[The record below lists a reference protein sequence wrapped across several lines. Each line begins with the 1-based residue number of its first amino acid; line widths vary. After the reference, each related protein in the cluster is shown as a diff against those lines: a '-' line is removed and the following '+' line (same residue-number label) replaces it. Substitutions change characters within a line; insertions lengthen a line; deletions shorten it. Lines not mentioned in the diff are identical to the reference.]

1 MCYNQPNNLKKDEG
15 GKEMGKI
22 TGFGI
27 LGLFLICGI
36 TVSFVPDLRA
46 KMIEEKNE
54 NGFKIEVIA
63 EGENQILFVT
73 SSETDDLKKEKEQ
86 SKSETD
92 VLKREKEQSNYVRDK
107 IIIKFKDD
115 ADVGIVAG
123 KLIERSQDFQTIT
136 GNSNLDNLNQK
147 FKVKRMRKIFR
158 QSNADK
164 IPFGYISKTQA
175 GQWRRQ
181 AKEQFFE
188 DYEKNKKRFNNRA
201 KRVPKNVKIP
211 YLGHIYRVEFEQ
223 KNMDVEAACTRYMDD
238 PNIEY
243 AQPDYINETFMVP
256 DDPYYASTGS
266 WGQLYSDLWGLK
278 TDKLNCEPAWDIAQ
292 GSGMI
297 VAVIDSGI
305 DYNHEDIAANLWT
318 NPGEEPDNGLDDD
331 GNGYIDDDKG
341 WDFSYDDNDP
351 IDALSGHGTHCAGTI
366 AAVGNNSIGII
377 GVAPQAK
384 VMAVKGLDDNGSGYD
399 SQLANSI
406 KYAADNGA
414 DVLSNSWGGVGSSPI
429 LEDAVNYAHAFGCV
443 IVAAAGN
450 SNADVANYRPAG
462 FTNVIT
468 VASSDH
474 NDAKSYFSNW
484 GVKIDV
490 AAPGS
495 GISNPPPNY
504 EPVRNILS
512 LRAEGKAYSELVVG
526 EKYYRQAGTSMACPH
541 VSGLAALVISKNP
554 NLTNEEVR
562 QIIRVSAD
570 DLGDT
575 GWDLNFGFGRINAYK
590 ALTVNSFCTAKISA
604 PSAYALVSEIV
615 NIKGTASGSS
625 FASFKVECGEGNV
638 PRTWTMLNSG
648 TSVVENNILVPN
660 WDTSFVTDGDY
671 TIKVTVIDTLNNRYE
686 DRILVTVQNT
696 YITSPKERDFLS
708 AQNNS
713 IEIRGT
719 ACDSN
724 FINYRVEYFLTNNS
738 GNAIGPV
745 TDEGIILSNEGN
757 LPVVEG
763 LLATFDSS
771 VISTAGIYTLRLTK
785 FGSLTDI
792 YEIHIHL
799 DPLLKNGWPQKIPP
813 YYSGPGVLQFSTH
826 TVADINNDGTDEIII
841 GYGKQVYIFTDDGQ
855 FLPGWPQEVDAA
867 VQDSPVAA
875 DLDGDGFMEI
885 VSGKGKYVWNHDG
898 TLVYGWPNLN
908 LAGKPII
915 EDINGDGQ
923 LDIVLVSTY
932 GKINVV
938 DINGNS
944 LIGWPVELGNY
955 YTMTNAAVGDVDN
968 DGEKEIVVVT
978 GPYNA
983 SRIHVLNPNG
993 TYEVIGPILQ
1003 TYWVSLVLGDLD
1015 GDADLEIIV
1024 SSSNDKIVYV
1034 IHHDG
1039 SDMAGW
1045 PVNPSNLITNTL
1057 VEISPPTLGDIN
1069 ADGNPEIIIGAEDD
1083 MANSILYALR
1093 YDGTLVDETWPK
1105 VLSRRNV
1112 WINAWG
1118 QYYGFGAAAIGDVN
1132 DDGCMEIIASDNSP
1146 YLNMMPYNASLPV
1159 LRASNLGPSPRS
1171 TPALA
1176 DVDGDGEIEI
1186 IWVDYNFN
1194 VFVWDLPLSFYDQ
1207 ATIEWAQ
1214 FLHDARHTGLYIKST
1229 LNQPPVADAGIDQT
1243 VLVDDLVVF
1252 DGSGSIDPDGSIV
1265 DYIWDFGDGAIGLG
1279 ITPAYSYSVADDYT
1293 VVLTV
1298 TDNNGA
1304 VDTDS
1309 CIVTVNDNIIIPPA
1323 APSDLSVTAI
1333 SKSQI
1338 NLTWQDKSDNEDG
1351 FKIERRERKLFE
1363 EIAVISADIT
1373 SFTDGGLKRG
1383 KTYIYRVRAFNTAGD
1398 SSYSN
1403 LDSATTPKK

>member
-1 MCYNQPNNLKKDEG
+1 
-15 GKEMGKI
+15 MGK
-22 TGFGI
+22 TTRFGI
-27 LGLFLICGI
+27 LGLVLILGI
-36 TVSFVPDLRA
+36 TVFCVPDLRA
-46 KMIEEKNE
+46 TMVEEKNE
-54 NGFKIEVIA
+54 NDFKIEVIA
-63 EGENQILFVT
+63 EGEDQALFVT
-73 SSETDDLKKEKEQ
+73 SSETDALKKEKEQ
-86 SKSETD
+86 S
-92 VLKREKEQSNYVRDK
+92 NYAWDK

-115 ADVGIVAG
+115 ADIGIVAEE
-123 KLIERSQDFQTIT
+123 LIERKQDFQTIT
-136 GNSNLDNLNQK
+136 GDSNLDNLNRK
-147 FKVKRMRKIFR
+147 FKVKRMMKIFR
-158 QSNADK
+158 QNNADK
-164 IPFGYISKTQA
+164 IPSGYISKAQA
-175 GQWRRQ
+175 GQWRWQ

-188 DYEKNKKRFNNRA
+188 NYEKNKKQFNNRA
-201 KRVPKNVKIP
+201 KRVPKNVEIP
-211 YLGHIYRVEFEQ
+211 YLGHIYKMEFEQ
-223 KNMDVEAACTRYMDD
+223 KNMDIEAVCVRYMDD

-243 AQPDYINETFMVP
+243 AQPDYVNEAFMVP
-256 DDPYYASTGS
+256 NDPYYASTGS

-278 TDKLNCEPAWDIAQ
+278 IGKLDCEPAWDIAQ
-292 GSGMI
+292 GNGTI
-297 VAVIDSGI
+297 VAVIDTGI

-331 GNGYIDDDKG
+331 GNGYIDDDRG
-341 WDFSYDDNDP
+341 WDFSYNDNDP

-429 LEDAVNYAHAFGCV
+429 LEDAINYAHAFGCV

-450 SNADVANYRPAG
+450 SNADVATYRPAG

-474 NDAKSYFSNW
+474 NDEKSYFSNW

-495 GISNPPPNY
+495 GISNPPPDY
-504 EPVRNILS
+504 DPVRNILS
-512 LRAEGKAYSELVVG
+512 LRAEGKADSELIVG

-541 VSGLAALVISKNP
+541 VSGLAALLISKNS
-554 NLTNEEVR
+554 NFTNEEVR

-570 DLGDT
+570 DQGDT

-590 ALTVNSFCTAKISA
+590 ALTINSFCTAKISE
-604 PSAYALVSEIV
+604 PSAYALVSEII
-615 NIKGTASGSS
+615 NITGTAGGSS
-625 FASFKVECGEGNV
+625 FASFKVECGQGNA
-638 PRTWTMLNSG
+638 PQTWTMLNSG
-648 TSVVENNILVPN
+648 TSAVENNILVPN
-660 WDTSFVTDGDY
+660 WDTSSIIDGDY
-671 TIKVTVIDTLNNRYE
+671 TIKLTVIDTLNNRYE

-696 YITSPKERDFLS
+696 YITSPKEQDFLS

-719 ACDSN
+719 ASDST
-724 FINYRVEYFLTNNS
+724 FINYRVEYFLTNNN

-763 LLATFDSS
+763 LLATFDPS
-771 VISTAGIYTLRLTK
+771 VISIAGIYTLRLTK
-785 FGSLTDI
+785 FGSVTDI

-799 DPLLKNGWPQKIPP
+799 DPLLKAGWPQKIPP
-813 YYSGPGVLQFSTH
+813 YFSGPGVLQFSTH
-826 TVADINNDGTDEIII
+826 TLADINNDGTDEIII
-841 GYGKQVYIFTDDGQ
+841 GYGNQVYIFTDDGQ
-855 FLPGWPQEVDAA
+855 FLPGWPQEIDTAI
-867 VQDSPVAA
+867 QDSPVAA
-875 DLDGDGFMEI
+875 DLDGDGFMEV

-898 TLVYGWPNLN
+898 TLVDGWPKLN
-908 LAGKPII
+908 LTGKPII
-915 EDINGDGQ
+915 EDIDGDGQ

-932 GKINVV
+932 GNINVV

-944 LIGWPVELGNY
+944 LTGWPIELGSSWY
-955 YTMTNAAVGDVDN
+955 IITNAAVGDVDN

-983 SRIHVLNPNG
+983 SRIHILNLDG
-993 TYEVIGPILQ
+993 TYEVIGPALQ

-1024 SSSNDKIVYV
+1024 SSSIDKIVYV

-1039 SDMAGW
+1039 TDMAGW
-1045 PVNPSNLITNTL
+1045 PINPSNLIANTL

-1069 ADGNPEIIIGAEDD
+1069 ADGNPEIIIGAEDN

-1118 QYYGFGAAAIGDVN
+1118 QYYGFGSAAIGDVN
-1132 DDGCMEIIASDNSP
+1132 ADGCMEIISSDNSP
-1146 YLNMMPYNASLPV
+1146 YLNMMPYNSSLPV

-1194 VFVWDLPLSFYDQ
+1194 VFVWDIPLSSYDQ
-1207 ATIEWAQ
+1207 ETIEWAQ
-1214 FLHDARHTGLYIKST
+1214 FLHDARHTGLYINST
-1229 LNQPPVADAGIDQT
+1229 TSLNLPPAADAGIDQT
-1243 VLVDDLVVF
+1243 VLVDDLVIF
-1252 DGSGSIDPDGSIV
+1252 DGSGSTDPDGSIV
-1265 DYIWDFGDGAIGLG
+1265 DYSWDFGDGTIGSG
-1279 ITPAYSYSVADDYT
+1279 GTPTHSYSVADDYT

-1309 CIVTVNDNIIIPPA
+1309 CIVTVNDNVITPPLPPA
-1323 APSDLSVTAI
+1323 NLSVMAI
-1333 SKSQI
+1333 SISQI
-1338 NLTWQDKSDNEDG
+1338 TLTWEDNSNNEDG
-1351 FKIERRERKLFE
+1351 FKIERMERKLFE
-1363 EIAVISADIT
+1363 EIAVTSADIT

-1398 SSYSN
+1398 SDYSN
-1403 LDSATTPKK
+1403 LDSVTTPKK